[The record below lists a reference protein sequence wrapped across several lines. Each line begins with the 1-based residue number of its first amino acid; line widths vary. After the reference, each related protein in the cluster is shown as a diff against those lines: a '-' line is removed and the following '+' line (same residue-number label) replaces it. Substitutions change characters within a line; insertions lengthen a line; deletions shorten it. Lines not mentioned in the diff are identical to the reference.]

1 MSFIS
6 ISCHSLLRNKSIQTK
21 IIRRKCSSV
30 DGDAKQP
37 RTFTFIEDY
46 YIYYW
51 FIGQISIL
59 ISALFGYEIFF
70 LLKL

>member
-1 MSFIS
+1 M
-6 ISCHSLLRNKSIQTK
+6 
-21 IIRRKCSSV
+21 

-51 FIGQISIL
+51 FIYFISIL
-59 ISALFGYEIFF
+59 ISALFGYEFFF